1 MTLLV
6 TNTDK
11 YSNLGLLI
19 TMIFGSF
26 AYTWISYQFVLSSR
40 PKFIETSFGMDK
52 LYQFHGLMAI
62 VSISI
67 AIIHAIVNE
76 QLLGKSFITTLGG
89 LSLGLFILISL
100 LAMLL
105 MSPTFILKYRP
116 FKWLK
121 IKIDNWKKFSYE
133 QLRIIHNLTLVAFV
147 VLNVHVLLTSNAR
160 EYAHVRTLY
169 WIYMIISVVFY
180 IYHKY
185 IKQEFLQKN
194 PYLIVDTK
202 QENSLIWTIKM
213 RAKKKSIKRDLP
225 GQFAFFSFKTE
236 VQKFEEHPF
245 SISFSNKLELS
256 ITVKKLGDFTNKIS
270 NLKIGDEVLV
280 EGPFGRFSY
289 LLYPKEKETIF
300 IAGGIGITPIL
311 SMLRYMSVH
320 EPNRKVLLIW
330 GINTLSDFI
339 CKDELY
345 LLAKTMSKLSI
356 VPVVA
361 YDDDYQ
367 GERGY
372 IDSRIINKTCLKENI
387 NMSSAGFYICG
398 PKQLTQISTSTLK
411 NSGIKKKRIHF
422 EKFSL

>member
-1 MTLLV
+1 
-6 TNTDK
+6 
-11 YSNLGLLI
+11 
-19 TMIFGSF
+19 
-26 AYTWISYQFVLSSR
+26 
-40 PKFIETSFGMDK
+40 
-52 LYQFHGLMAI
+52 MAI

-185 IKQEFLQKN
+185 IKQKFLQKN
-194 PYLIVDTK
+194 PYLIGDTK

-245 SISFSNKLELS
+245 SISFSNQLELS

-270 NLKIGDEVLV
+270 DLKIGDEVLV

-311 SMLRYMSVH
+311 SMLRYISVH

-330 GINTLSDFI
+330 GMNTLSDFI

-372 IDSRIINKTCLKENI
+372 IDSRIINETCLKENI
-387 NMSSAGFYICG
+387 DMSSAGFYICG
-398 PKQLTQISTSTLK
+398 PKQLTQISTSTLI